1 MKKMPFDELAP
12 ELIENIRNMTRTWSL
27 LLKIGDQYHEYF
39 LTTNP
44 NPLHD
49 VNQKLR
55 KALSGDKELNFTNRE
70 DFHLFCK
77 KERGCQITN
86 VHIIVETPISSS
98 EEDIY
103 KIWNDHLIDF
113 SNLGV
118 ESIFC
123 KLVVPPDGLLRYMK
137 GMGLKMLND
146 MRKKPKFFLIETI
159 ERPKSNGSKYMT
171 RIFMIGGDL
180 QVPARSRRAGRRY
193 EGVKGG
199 YHSITPWSI
208 DDVEVKRPYLPLSDW
223 AVLGGMLGGADLK
236 DFFPLRGLHFAQLWS
251 KPLSKL
257 FKKYGGKIEITRN
270 EESRE
275 RYEWKTM
282 LEEKWNRFHSSP
294 GGTECPYC
302 NKPRKTV

>member
-1 MKKMPFDELAP
+1 
-12 ELIENIRNMTRTWSL
+12 
-27 LLKIGDQYHEYF
+27 
-39 LTTNP
+39 
-44 NPLHD
+44 
-49 VNQKLR
+49 
-55 KALSGDKELNFTNRE
+55 
-70 DFHLFCK
+70 
-77 KERGCQITN
+77 
-86 VHIIVETPISSS
+86 
-98 EEDIY
+98 
-103 KIWNDHLIDF
+103 
-113 SNLGV
+113 
-118 ESIFC
+118 
-123 KLVVPPDGLLRYMK
+123 
-137 GMGLKMLND
+137 
-146 MRKKPKFFLIETI
+146 
-159 ERPKSNGSKYMT
+159 
-171 RIFMIGGDL
+171 MIGGDL
-180 QVPARSRRAGRRY
+180 QVPARSRRARRRY

-208 DDVEVKRPYLPLSDW
+208 DDVEVKRPYLQLSDW